1 MQYRVI
7 KNNCKKNYMAN
18 LKKYHHTL
26 SKIPNGYLGLYY
38 LWGETRKESSNH
50 FGTNLKCKTFPH
62 FLGFARV
69 AFDHPVFA

>member
-7 KNNCKKNYMAN
+7 KNNCNENYLAN
-18 LKKYHHTL
+18 LKRYHHTL
-26 SKIPNGYLGLYY
+26 SKISNGYLGLYY

-62 FLGFARV
+62 FLGFAREKIICHSC
-69 AFDHPVFA
+69 F